1 MLQACS
7 KLVDNLG
14 QAAQT
19 QLVDRLATRYEIFM
33 CVVYYIG

>member
-19 QLVDRLATRYEIFM
+19 QLVDRLATRFL
-33 CVVYYIG
+33 CV